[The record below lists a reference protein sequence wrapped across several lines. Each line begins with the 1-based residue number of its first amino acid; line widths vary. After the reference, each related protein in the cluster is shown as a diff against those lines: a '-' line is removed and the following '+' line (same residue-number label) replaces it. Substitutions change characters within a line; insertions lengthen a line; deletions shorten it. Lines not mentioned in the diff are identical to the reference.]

1 MNVALERAEASLEL
15 AEFQA
20 VQKQVILARYPDVLS
35 YEGFVTAMPAVR
47 YPMPVSHPF
56 GPPVVSGTSVTVE
69 AMLNQPTR
77 ITRMVMDLTRQRF
90 IADQIFANGGGVTG
104 GAVVF
109 DSVQKNEIYTNRD
122 VEQVEPAAEFPLV
135 TSDQVTPDIATVEK
149 WGGKTFITDEA
160 RDRNDTAGFTKL
172 IRQLANTIVRKLNQ
186 RAIATLEAAI
196 VDNSRNVVGN
206 NWATYNPE
214 SDPPNKSPAYDFGR
228 AQMQADN
235 EEMGMDLSLW
245 LVNPQEMLS
254 LQAIYGPTLG
264 NPIMPRFYSSP
275 RITAGTALAIAPG
288 QVGQMRI
295 EKALSSETWRE
306 QKTERTWTQ
315 SSVRPLWFVDNKF
328 AILRF
333 TGLAG

>member
-1 MNVALERAEASLEL
+1 MLLDANGSVVAIEPVTFDRSAGVVEYAEYLTA
-15 AEFQA
+15 AA
-20 VQKQVILARYPDVLS
+20 AQVL
-35 YEGFVTAMPAVR
+35 TAAGT

>member
-1 MNVALERAEASLEL
+1 MLLDANGSVVAIEPVTFDPMAGIDTYEDFL
-15 AEFQA
+15 AA
-20 VQKQVILARYPDVLS
+20 AAAQVL
-35 YEGFVTAMPAVR
+35 TAAGT

-56 GPPVVSGTSVTVE
+56 GPPTVSGTSITVE
-69 AMLNQPTR
+69 AMLAQPTR
-77 ITRMVMDLTRQRF
+77 ITRMIMDLTRQRF

-109 DSVQKNEIYTNRD
+109 DSVQKNELYTNRD

-160 RDRNDTAGFTKL
+160 RDRNDSAGFTKL

-196 VDNSRNVVGN
+196 ADNSRNVIGN

-214 SDPPNKSPAYDFGR
+214 VDAPNKSPAYDFGR

-235 EEMGMDLSLW
+235 EEMGMDLTLW

-254 LQAIYGPTLG
+254 LQAIYGPTLS

-295 EKALSSETWRE
+295 EKPLSSATWRE
-306 QKTERTWTQ
+306 EKTERTWAQ